1 MDKFEIDV
9 IIPIQDIDEYL
20 EETLDSIFNQRE
32 VQCFVTLVDAGSKIP
47 IEIPGKFKKN
57 SSIQIFRSEIPLTAG
72 GARNLGMQKTSSSIV
87 SFLDADDTWPPER
100 CAKLLKVLQDNE
112 NKLALGLLHNF
123 YSDED
128 SKYLALPK
136 GGQPAY
142 LAGGVM
148 FKRELWSMVGE
159 FDSKL
164 NPGDFLDWFQR
175 FKKINMP
182 FQIIDS
188 ISLNRRIHK
197 KSTTANQIEN
207 RADYIKVVRAWM
219 NQKN

>member
-1 MDKFEIDV
+1 MNKSKIDV
-9 IIPIQDIDEYL
+9 IIPIQDIYEYL

-32 VQCFVTLVDAGSKIP
+32 VSCFVTLVDAGSKIP
-47 IEIPGKFKKN
+47 IEIPEKFKEYA
-57 SSIQIFRSEIPLTAG
+57 SIQIFRSEIPLTAG
-72 GARNLGMQKTSSSIV
+72 GARNLGMQKTSCSVV

-100 CAKLLKVLQDNE
+100 CIKLLNVLQENE
-112 NKLALGLLHNF
+112 KKLALGLLQNF

-128 SKYLALPK
+128 SKYLKLPES
-136 GGQPAY
+136 GQPAY

-148 FKRELWSMVGE
+148 FNRELWNTVGE
-159 FDSKL
+159 FDYKL
-164 NPGDFLDWFQR
+164 NPGEFLDWFQR
-175 FKKINMP
+175 IKKKNIP

-188 ISLNRRIHK
+188 ISLNRRIHR

-207 RADYIKVVRAWM
+207 RTDYIKVVRTWM

>member
-1 MDKFEIDV
+1 MDKFKIDV

-20 EETLDSIFNQRE
+20 EETLDSILNQRK
-32 VQCFVTLVDAGSKIP
+32 VQCFVTVVDAGSKIP
-47 IEIPGKFKKN
+47 IKIPAKFKN
-57 SSIQIFRSEIPLTAG
+57 NAFIQVFRSEIPLTAG
-72 GARNLGMQKTSSSIV
+72 EARNLGMQKTSRSFV

-112 NKLALGLLHNF
+112 KKLALGLLQNF
-123 YSDED
+123 ISDED

-136 GGQPAY
+136 SMQPAY
-142 LAGGVM
+142 LAGGIM
-148 FKRELWSMVGE
+148 FKRELWNAVGE

-164 NPGDFLDWFQR
+164 NPGEFLDWFNR
-175 FKKINMP
+175 FRMINMP

-188 ISLNRRIHK
+188 ISLNRRIHR

-207 RADYIKVVRAWM
+207 RADYIKVVRTWM

>member
-20 EETLDSIFNQRE
+20 EETLESILSQRE
-32 VQCFVTLVDAGSKIP
+32 VKCFVTVIDAGSKIP
-47 IEIPGKFKKN
+47 IEIPEKFKKDT
-57 SSIQIFRSEIPLTAG
+57 SIQMFRSEIPLTAG
-72 GARNLGMQKTSSSIV
+72 GARNLGMQKTSCSIV

-100 CAKLLKVLQDNE
+100 CAKLLKVLQENE
-112 NKLALGLLHNF
+112 KKLALGLLHNF
-123 YSDED
+123 YSDEN

-136 GGQPAY
+136 SGQPAY
-142 LAGGVM
+142 LAGGIM
-148 FKRELWSMVGE
+148 FNRELWNTVGE

-164 NPGDFLDWFQR
+164 KPGEFLDWFQR
-175 FKKINMP
+175 IKKKNIP

-188 ISLNRRIHK
+188 ISLNRRIHR
-197 KSTTANQIEN
+197 KSTTANQIEI
-207 RADYIKVVRAWM
+207 RADYIKVVRTWM

>member
-32 VQCFVTLVDAGSKIP
+32 VQCFVTVVDAGSKIP
-47 IEIPGKFKKN
+47 IEIPVKFKKN
-57 SSIQIFRSEIPLTAG
+57 ASIQIFRSEIPLTAG
-72 GARNLGMQKTSSSIV
+72 GARNLGMQKTSCSIV

-100 CAKLLKVLQDNE
+100 CAKLFKVLQDNE
-112 NKLALGLLHNF
+112 KKLALGLLHNF
-123 YSDED
+123 SSDED

-136 GGQPAY
+136 SGQPAY

-148 FKRELWSMVGE
+148 FKRELWNSVGE

-164 NPGDFLDWFQR
+164 NSGEFINWFQR
-175 FKKINMP
+175 FKKVNMP

-188 ISLNRRIHK
+188 ISLNRRIHR

-207 RADYIKVVRAWM
+207 RADYIKVVRTWM

>member
-1 MDKFEIDV
+1 MNKSKIDV
-9 IIPIQDIDEYL
+9 IIPIQDIYEYL

-32 VQCFVTLVDAGSKIP
+32 VSCFVTLVDAGSKIP
-47 IEIPGKFKKN
+47 IEIPEKFKEDA
-57 SSIQIFRSEIPLTAG
+57 SIQIFRSEIPLTAG
-72 GARNLGMQKTSSSIV
+72 GARNLGMQKTSCSVV

-100 CAKLLKVLQDNE
+100 CIKLLNVLQENE
-112 NKLALGLLHNF
+112 KKLALGLLHNF

-128 SKYLALPK
+128 SKYLKLPES
-136 GGQPAY
+136 GQPAY

-148 FKRELWSMVGE
+148 FNRELWNTVGE
-159 FDSKL
+159 FDYKL
-164 NPGDFLDWFQR
+164 NPGEFLDWFQR
-175 FKKINMP
+175 IKKKNIP

-188 ISLNRRIHK
+188 ISLNRRIHR

-207 RADYIKVVRAWM
+207 RTDYIKVVRTWM